1 MYDNSQYERLK
12 ARHDEAYSR
21 KQQAY
26 REQQTAWQNYQSI
39 RDATSRAFETMQSAR
54 AEMEQSWT
62 QLQSVRER
70 NDCSWSEYKQTLSR
84 NNAQIDRL
92 KDAADQAH
100 CNMREAFDSASRAYD
115 SHDGAAAKS
124 YAEDGHSY
132 QAERDRLNAEVRAL
146 IEENKTARFSA
157 GAYDSEVQQ
166 AKEIHAR
173 AHDRFIAARTEF
185 RRLKDRQ
192 DQAKTEQ
199 KRAANNFHEAKNN
212 FQQAKDDLDAFK
224 AKQHEDKRI
233 HQQDKEA
240 LAAKAGIPRQYWKDL
255 VIRKGKNGSINIYF
269 GGSGSGDGTGHGH
282 VSLNSSGAVTYTRM
296 PFEPHGAQ
304 NFTDYIDSQDYG
316 GSSLGSS
323 PIKEHDRNDGSG
335 KTDWYYG
342 GSNPEGDGAGHGHVI
357 IRDDQVIYWREPGQP
372 KDKWLINE
380 DADIPGKNGECR
392 FKGGHTHI

>member
-1 MYDNSQYERLK
+1 
-12 ARHDEAYSR
+12 
-21 KQQAY
+21 
-26 REQQTAWQNYQSI
+26 
-39 RDATSRAFETMQSAR
+39 
-54 AEMEQSWT
+54 
-62 QLQSVRER
+62 
-70 NDCSWSEYKQTLSR
+70 
-84 NNAQIDRL
+84 
-92 KDAADQAH
+92 
-100 CNMREAFDSASRAYD
+100 MREAFDSASRAYD

-157 GAYDSEVQQ
+157 GAYDSEV
-166 AKEIHAR
+166 
-173 AHDRFIAARTEF
+173 
-185 RRLKDRQ
+185 
-192 DQAKTEQ
+192 
-199 KRAANNFHEAKNN
+199 
-212 FQQAKDDLDAFK
+212 QQAKDDLDAFK

-282 VSLNSSGAVTYTRM
+282 V
-296 PFEPHGAQ
+296 
-304 NFTDYIDSQDYG
+304 
-316 GSSLGSS
+316 
-323 PIKEHDRNDGSG
+323 
-335 KTDWYYG
+335 
-342 GSNPEGDGAGHGHVI
+342 I

-372 KDKWLINE
+372 KDKRLINE

>member
-92 KDAADQAH
+92 KDAADRAH

-124 YAEDGHSY
+124 YAKDGHSY

-166 AKEIHAR
+166 AK
-173 AHDRFIAARTEF
+173 
-185 RRLKDRQ
+185 
-192 DQAKTEQ
+192 
-199 KRAANNFHEAKNN
+199 
-212 FQQAKDDLDAFK
+212 DDLDAFK

-233 HQQDKEA
+233 HQQDKET

-269 GGSGSGDGTGHGH
+269 GGLGSGDGTGHGH

-316 GSSLGSS
+316 GSSLGSG
-323 PIKEHDRNDGSG
+323 PIKEHNRNDGSG

-342 GSNPEGDGAGHGHVI
+342 
-357 IRDDQVIYWREPGQP
+357 
-372 KDKWLINE
+372 
-380 DADIPGKNGECR
+380 ECR